1 MKDCCEAVLHLNVKP
16 GMADVYKKAIESE
29 NSETRWRRNTI
40 LDREGNIKSNNL
52 EPEWNGVYAC
62 VAIDGLALTISLVS
76 HTAKNLKQVVDWY
89 ERVGCTV
96 IRTDYKG
103 TRV

>member
-1 MKDCCEAVLHLNVKP
+1 MKDFCEAVLHLNVKP

-29 NSETRWRRNTI
+29 NSDTRWRRNTI
-40 LDREGNIKSNNL
+40 LDNEGNIKSNDL
-52 EPEWNGVYAC
+52 EPEWNGVYAY

-76 HTAKNLKQVVDWY
+76 HTAKSLKQVVDWY
-89 ERVGCTV
+89 ERVGCTL

-103 TRV
+103 AKV